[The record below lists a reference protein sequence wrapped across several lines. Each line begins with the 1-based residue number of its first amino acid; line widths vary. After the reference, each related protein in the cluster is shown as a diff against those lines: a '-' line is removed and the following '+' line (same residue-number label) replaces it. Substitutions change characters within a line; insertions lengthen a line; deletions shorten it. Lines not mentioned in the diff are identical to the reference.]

1 MRSSS
6 EKKLIIL
13 IIIVILVVLAISGFI
28 LYAFFG
34 NGNDSSQNDVNFM
47 MYNDESSRTPI
58 VTANNITQNTVVAV
72 ENIENN

>member
-28 LYAFFG
+28 LYAFWG
-34 NGNDSSQNDVNFM
+34 MVM
-47 MYNDESSRTPI
+47 THCKMT
-58 VTANNITQNTVVAV
+58 
-72 ENIENN
+72 